1 MGTKTRFGIAS
12 AAVAALLSFL
22 LGCGTSPTAPANM
35 GGGALVQGGTTSP
48 PILKVNADGTVSYVQ
63 VSHVNLGGTLP
74 PQTKSAK
81 IDGNKG
87 GSVNCG
93 RFTVIVPPGA
103 FVGPATITVSVA
115 DPTVLICDL
124 SITPLA
130 ANKFKVPVQL
140 VTDLKDLNVS
150 PGNETTYWYDP
161 TRDLWV
167 DMNADPDASA
177 KTVTANLNHFSQYGT
192 GKAGW

>member
-22 LGCGTSPTAPANM
+22 LGCGTSPTAPQNL
-35 GGGALVQGGTTSP
+35 GGSLVQGGNSSP
-48 PILKVNADGTVSYVQ
+48 PMLKVNPDGSVSYVQ
-63 VSHVNLGGTLP
+63 LTQVNASGTIAA
-74 PQTKSAK
+74 QSSSAK
-81 IDGNKG
+81 IDGNRG
-87 GSVNCG
+87 GTVTCG

-124 SITPLA
+124 SIAPQA

-140 VTDLKDLNVS
+140 VTDLSNLNVS
-150 PGNETTYWYDP
+150 PGNQTIYWYNP
-161 TRDLWV
+161 TQNLWV
-167 DMNADPDASA
+167 DMDAAPDASA
-177 KTVTANLNHFSQYGT
+177 KTVTANLNHFSKYGA